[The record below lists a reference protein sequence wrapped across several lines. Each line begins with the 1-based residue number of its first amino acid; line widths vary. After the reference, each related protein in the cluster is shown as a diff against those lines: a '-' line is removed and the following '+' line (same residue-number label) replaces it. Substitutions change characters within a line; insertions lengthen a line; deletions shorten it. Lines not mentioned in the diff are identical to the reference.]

1 MLFQR
6 INRSDPEKIFVIAK
20 NSYAT
25 ASLTN
30 GMAVIWDYV
39 TDQDGVGVT
48 KAGAGSAKH
57 GGSPAAGVAA
67 ETIAAGSYGI
77 VQVYGYHAAVRGH
90 AGTGGL
96 SAATGIPL
104 ALVDAEFAVGSIDVS
119 QASTAV
125 IRVWYPM
132 GFSMG
137 LATSLFTTTTGKV
150 FIKCLG

>member
-1 MLFQR
+1 MLLQR
-6 INRSDPEKIFVIAK
+6 INRSDPEKIFIIAK
-20 NSYAT
+20 NTYGT

-48 KAGAGSAKH
+48 KAGAGTAKH
-57 GGSPAAGVAA
+57 GGAPCAGVAA
-67 ETIAAGSYGI
+67 ETIAAGSYGMI
-77 VQVYGYHAAVRGH
+77 QVYGVHSAVRGH

-96 SAATGIPL
+96 AAATGIPL
-104 ALVDAEFAVGSIDVS
+104 ALVDAEFAVGAIDVS
-119 QASTAV
+119 VASTAV
-125 IRVWYPM
+125 VRIWYPM